1 MVWTGYSLQ
10 VRANNTD
17 LRSRLATPVFQ
28 NIALVM
34 AVFLAFYVLLQVL
47 TIFLKLMPEPI
58 GSRAELFSSAA
69 RVTLLLTMWSSVIGL
84 GLGVLVGLSKL
95 SRLPVVRLPATFY
108 VWLIRGTPLLVQVLF
123 VFLALPEIIKS
134 VFVPFKILSPDW
146 SGLPDFW
153 SGVLALAVNIGAY
166 NAEIVRGAV
175 LAIPNGQREAAHSL
189 GLTRLHTMTDII
201 LPQAFKIALPPL
213 VNNLVGLL
221 KDSSQVSV
229 IGVLELLQQTQR
241 VGSETFLPVPVL
253 TTAAGIYLVMTTVI
267 TFFTNI
273 LERRFEQS
281 GKR

>member
-1 MVWTGYSLQ
+1 MVFVLS
-10 VRANNTD
+10 
-17 LRSRLATPVFQ
+17 
-28 NIALVM
+28 
-34 AVFLAFYVLLQVL
+34 VFLAFYLLLQVL

-69 RVTLLLTMWSSVIGL
+69 RVTLLLTLWSSVFGL
-84 GLGVLVGLSKL
+84 LLGVLIGLAKLSKL
-95 SRLPVVRLPATFY
+95 AVVRLPATFY

-134 VFVPFKILSPDW
+134 VLVPLGILSRDW
-146 SGLPDFW
+146 SGFPDFW
-153 SGVLALAVNIGAY
+153 TGIMALAVNIGAY

-253 TTAAGIYLVMTTVI
+253 TTAAGVYLVMTTVI

-273 LERRFEQS
+273 LERRFDQTS
-281 GKR
+281 KR

>member
-1 MVWTGYSLQ
+1 LRRSGNK
-10 VRANNTD
+10 RND
-17 LRSRLATPVFQ
+17 LALTALATPVFQ
-28 NIALVM
+28 NMALVVG
-34 AVFLAFYVLLQVL
+34 VFLAFYVLLQLL
-47 TIFLKLMPEPI
+47 TLFLKLMPEPI

-69 RVTLLLTMWSSVIGL
+69 RVTLLLTLWSSVFGL
-84 GLGVLVGLSKL
+84 LLGVLVGLSKL
-95 SRLPVVRLPATFY
+95 SKLAIVRLSATFY

-134 VFVPFKILSPDW
+134 LLVPLGILSSDW
-146 SGLPDFW
+146 SGFPDFW
-153 SGVLALAVNIGAY
+153 TGVMALAVNIGAY

-253 TTAAGIYLVMTTVI
+253 TTAAGVYLVMTTVI